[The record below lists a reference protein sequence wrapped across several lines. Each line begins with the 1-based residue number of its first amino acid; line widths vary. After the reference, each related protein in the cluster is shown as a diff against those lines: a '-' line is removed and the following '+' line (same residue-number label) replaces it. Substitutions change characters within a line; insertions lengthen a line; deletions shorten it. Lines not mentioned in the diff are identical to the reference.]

1 MNIRLSFVVALV
13 GWVCVPLLLWCW
25 MLGWIGVNALSIL
38 CMVYFVGSGVIAGAY
53 SAYPTSRISG
63 RSSRG

>member
-1 MNIRLSFVVALV
+1 MIRLSFVVALV
-13 GWVCVPLLLWCW
+13 GWVSAVMLLWCW
-25 MLGWIGVNALSIL
+25 MLGWIPVNGLSIL
-38 CMVYFVGSGVIAGAY
+38 SMAYFVGSGVIAGAY